1 MSELNFIYLSEEDMI
16 KAGVRDMGGCIK
28 SMEEAFVLMEK
39 GDYRMGGPNANEH
52 GIKLCFPDKTDIE
65 GMPTNAPDRRFMAM
79 PAYLGGKYHMC
90 GMKCYGSNQENKEK
104 GLPRSI
110 LMMSL
115 MDPQTGVPLAYM
127 SANILSA
134 MRTAAVTG
142 LGAKYLARK
151 EIETISIIGPGVMG
165 RYALASFMET
175 HPEIKHIK
183 IKGRSSAG
191 IQAFIDYSE
200 SKYHGRF
207 EYEVCE
213 TVEEACKDSYLV
225 YFGTTNASKF
235 EDNPYLKEEYITPGA
250 TVISASALL
259 MNKEFLGDKNK
270 CKVVADQY
278 SMYEDWG
285 RGQKSP
291 TQRYVSTLL
300 GMCFYDAVM
309 EGKLQKES
317 ITNIGEII
325 MGKKT
330 GRDNDDQILIYAVG
344 GLPIEDV
351 AWGYECYQNAKNNN
365 IGTILNIWKESQ
377 L

>member
-1 MSELNFIYLSEEDMI
+1 MSELNFIYLSEPDMI
-16 KAGVRDMGGCIK
+16 KAGVRDMKRCIQ
-28 SMEEAFVLMEK
+28 SMEEAFILMEN

-65 GMPTNAPDRRFMAM
+65 GMPTNGPDRRFMAM
-79 PAYLGGKYHMC
+79 PAYLGGKYRMC
-90 GMKCYGSNQENKEK
+90 GMKCYGSNQDNKDK

-115 MDPQTGVPLAYM
+115 MDAVTGAPLAYM

-142 LGAKYLARK
+142 LGAKYLAKK

-165 RYALASFMET
+165 RYALDSFMET
-175 HPEIKHIK
+175 HPEIRCIK
-183 IKGRSSAG
+183 IKGRSAAG

-200 SKYHGRF
+200 SKYPDKLK
-207 EYEVCE
+207 YEVCD
-213 TVEEACKDSYLV
+213 TIKAACKNSDIL
-225 YFGTTNASKF
+225 YFGTTNASQF
-235 EDNPYLKEEYITPGA
+235 EDNPYLKEEYIKSGA

-259 MNKEFLGDKNK
+259 MDKAFLGDKSK
-270 CKVVADQY
+270 CKVVADKY

-285 RGQKSP
+285 RDQKCP

-300 GMCFYDAVM
+300 GMCLYDAVM
-309 EGKLQKES
+309 EGKLQKEA

-325 MGKKT
+325 LGQKT

-365 IGTILNIWKESQ
+365 IGTPLNIWKESG